1 MKRLLYIFFIAVV
14 TALLLAPA
22 VASAD
27 GANAGAEPAPDPER
41 ELVDGFIALGPI
53 GEPEGDFFDEVDGT
67 SGEPVD
73 ESVSESVYE
82 EVYQIPDPEV
92 WDVLVVG
99 SDPEGI
105 AAAVSAARQ
114 GLTVALVD
122 GRSRVGGLYTLGA
135 LNMLDLNFK
144 YPGGSEII
152 HTGFFA
158 EFHRAMK
165 NRAAFDIDRAERWF
179 EHVLAEAGVRV
190 FLKHEFVAPLKDGR
204 TVTGIVAAHE
214 GGEREF
220 KALRVIDATQDAEV
234 AVKAGARYRKGR
246 EEFGKPDEY
255 AAATLVFAL
264 EGVDWWEACRYLR
277 ESGDPGMGFTNW
289 SAWGFPQMYDYRSR
303 DARVQMRGLNLGRQ
317 EDGTVVVNAL
327 QIFDVDPLNPDSRRK
342 AMERAKAEL
351 PMILFHMR
359 LKCPGFV
366 GARLVWTADEL
377 YIRESRRII
386 GEKTLTAEDVFESR
400 FPADTVALGSYP
412 IDLQAARRGQ
422 QGAALSGTKPYGI
435 PFGVL
440 VPKNV
445 ENLLVVGKA
454 ASFDIIA
461 HGSARTVPVGM
472 ATGQA
477 AGVAAAYSIENDRS
491 FREMSGSLRMIGE
504 VREMLEEQGVD
515 LTPVEVDYPEREHWC
530 YPYIQQLRGKGLLS
544 KGYGND
550 YRLDEPASIPH
561 LAGTVLLLANY
572 HTNRNYNVSLVDA
585 YPEESTAADWQRLAA
600 EILRAKE
607 RSFEELYNARVLDAK
622 TYRHLADVS
631 DEDELTHA
639 QAYALLANILL

>member
-22 VASAD
+22 VAPAD

-53 GEPEGDFFDEVDGT
+53 GEPEDDLFGEVDEII
-67 SGEPVD
+67 GEPAD
-73 ESVSESVYE
+73 ESVGESVDE
-82 EVYQIPDPEV
+82 AVYPIPDPEV
-92 WDVLVVG
+92 WDLLVVG

-105 AAAVSAARQ
+105 AAAVSAARE

-122 GRSRVGGLYTLGA
+122 SRDRVGGLYTLGA

-144 YPGGSEII
+144 QPGGPEII

-165 NRAAFDIDRAERWF
+165 GGAAFDIDRAERWF
-179 EHVLAEAGVRV
+179 ELVLAKAGVRV
-190 FLKHEFVAPLKDGR
+190 FLEHEFVAPLMDGQ
-204 TVTGIVAAHE
+204 TVTGILAVHK
-214 GGEREF
+214 GGERVF
-220 KALRVIDATQDAEV
+220 RALRVIDATQDADV
-234 AVKAGARYRKGR
+234 AVKAGAGYRKGR

-264 EGVDWWEACRYLR
+264 EGVDWNQVSQYLR
-277 ESGDPGMGFTNW
+277 KDGKKTSGANHR
-289 SAWGFPQMYDYRSR
+289 SAWGYDHMFRYEPK
-303 DARVQMRGLNLGRQ
+303 DPDIQLRGLNLGLQ

-327 QIFDVDPLNPDSRRK
+327 QIFNVDPLDQNSKKRG
-342 AMERAKAEL
+342 MERALAEL
-351 PMILFHMR
+351 PSIVHYMR
-359 LKCPGFV
+359 WNCPGFID
-366 GARLVWTADEL
+366 ARLAWAADEL

-400 FPADTVALGSYP
+400 FPADRVALGSYP

-440 VPKNV
+440 VPKKV

-550 YRLDEPASIPH
+550 YRLDEPASIPQ
-561 LAGTVLLLANY
+561 LAGSVLLLANY
-572 HTNRNYNVSLVDA
+572 HTDRNYDVSLVDA

-622 TYRHLADVS
+622 TYRHLAGVS
-631 DEDELTHA
+631 DEDELTRA